1 MKDDYDNI
9 SFEIYKKTKFLN
21 GIQKLGEEM
30 VWLELNKRKGE
41 QNSLLFAYEDFC
53 KKNDIKIPLPKR
65 RNTAILELKHT
76 SDKTLTHSKYKS
88 KASNKSL
95 NISINNQFSFKS
107 KNIKGSKSKK
117 ENQSTKSIINVKNK
131 SRKSAIINVND
142 KSIKKLDIDK
152 KTINYLKF
160 VNKRCSFDNNIL
172 KPNLHKNSDKTIKNS
187 SNNDKSSKR
196 NELDSGDSLE
206 NFEIEIVKPEEF
218 NKSITTDNNLI
229 SQNNNKKNSTDK
241 MYYKEMK
248 LLNNKINKIN
258 KKRDTIIEEKLSQV
272 QSLPKINQNTD
283 DIIQNKKKIYT
294 PIYLRDDQINGRLKI
309 KYELIEKKRRM
320 DKENEEKKLMMEIKS
335 KNPPKQYDEENWKN
349 FVEKQFKWKEE
360 INIKKKESE
369 MLKYEI
375 IRKQRN
381 KNKMSSGSRNIMQKM
396 IKKYIAMDDDVFFR
410 LYDDYKK
417 RGERIESLNKYYMP
431 SFRPKIKKYKKFI
444 NKEIIKQNNTDIFI
458 TNFDK
463 DNYFLDSQLSIDR
476 NYKNYFLPINKKAN
490 RSSLCASPIVTHSHV
505 GRHNQKNRSKNN
517 CCYCANES
525 ITIRNKNKRNNK
537 YSSIDI
543 NSALPFK
550 STIDNTFQNMSKN
563 KAIDFMSIS
572 ESCSQN
578 KNNISNTHD
587 QSLIYEKIH
596 KRNNKKMEIN
606 KLNYS
611 EKKNKINNGITNQL
625 QLFKQHIIKNNL
637 NRKGNGKKYI
647 NSFDNNNNNI
657 HYNKTFEVY
666 NKANNKYSD
675 FFNFDNIDEL

>member
-1 MKDDYDNI
+1 MNDDYDNL
-9 SFEIYKKTKFLN
+9 SFEIYKKIKLLN

-41 QNSLLFAYEDFC
+41 QNNLLFDYEDFC

-76 SDKTLTHSKYKS
+76 SDKTLTQSKYKN
-88 KASNKSL
+88 KVSNKNL
-95 NISINNQFSFKS
+95 NNSINNQFSFKS
-107 KNIKGSKSKK
+107 KNIKGSKTKK
-117 ENQSTKSIINVKNK
+117 EKQSTNSIINVKNK
-131 SRKSAIINVND
+131 SRKSAIINVSD
-142 KSIKKLDIDK
+142 KSIKKLDIDPK
-152 KTINYLKF
+152 KINYLKF

-172 KPNLHKNSDKTIKNS
+172 KQNLHRNSDNTNKNS

-206 NFEIEIVKPEEF
+206 NFEIEIVKPEECS
-218 NKSITTDNNLI
+218 KSITTDNNLI
-229 SQNNNKKNSTDK
+229 FQNNNKKNSIDK

-258 KKRDTIIEEKLSQV
+258 KKRDTIAEEKLSQV
-272 QSLPKINQNTD
+272 HSLPKINQNTD
-283 DIIQNKKKIYT
+283 DIIQNKEKKYI
-294 PIYLRDDQINGRLKI
+294 PIYLRDDQINGRNMI
-309 KYELIEKKRRM
+309 KNALMEKKRRI

-335 KNPPKQYDEENWKN
+335 KKPPKQYDEENWKN
-349 FVEKQFKWKEE
+349 FVEKQFKWKQEVD
-360 INIKKKESE
+360 IKKKEAE

-375 IRKQRN
+375 IRKQSN
-381 KNKMSSGSRNIMQKM
+381 KNKMNSESRNITDKM
-396 IKKYIAMDDDVFFR
+396 IKKYIAMDDVFSR

-431 SFRPKIKKYKKFI
+431 PFRPKIKKYKKFI

-476 NYKNYFLPINKKAN
+476 NYKNYFLPINKKTN
-490 RSSLCASPIVTHSHV
+490 S
-505 GRHNQKNRSKNN
+505 QKNRSKNK
-517 CCYCANES
+517 CCYCANKS
-525 ITIRNKNKRNNK
+525 IEIRNKNKRNNK
-537 YSSIDI
+537 YSSIDT
-543 NSALPFK
+543 NSALPYK
-550 STIDNTFQNMSKN
+550 STIDNTFQNISKN

-572 ESCSQN
+572 ESFSQN
-578 KNNISNTHD
+578 KNNISNTYE
-587 QSLIYEKIH
+587 QSLIYEKIQ
-596 KRNNKKMEIN
+596 KRNHKKMEIAE
-606 KLNYS
+606 LNNS
-611 EKKNKINNGITNQL
+611 KKKNKIDHGITTEK

-637 NRKGNGKKYI
+637 NRKGRGKKYN